1 MRKSQQK
8 GGSFYKEIKAYLKY
22 QKLGEADRGNGSVS
36 D

>member
-1 MRKSQQK
+1 MNFLRSGRKSQQK

-22 QKLGEADRGNGSVS
+22 QKLGED